1 MLINAVPLTERSSN
15 LRLRS
20 PAALCAAALALTLGQ
35 PLLPANLLAAMA
47 QDATTTADAF
57 QPTLGQAQD
66 FSFDTLAASARELAA
81 KPFVAPVVE
90 QPEVLDKIDYD
101 AHWKIVFRPETTVKV
116 GDVPVQFFHL
126 GTYFRNPVKISTVED
141 GKAREITYDARFF
154 DMPAD
159 SPAKQLTKGTG
170 FAGFRLMDED
180 LKTDW
185 ISFLGA
191 SYFRTSGPQGQYGM
205 SARGLALNSGMS
217 EPEEFPLFKEF
228 YIEKPTDGSADVTI
242 YALMDSPSVSGAYR
256 MDITKGTPG
265 QGQKMAISSKLFF
278 RNSVERLGVAP
289 LTSMYWY
296 SETNRVLAFD
306 WRPEV
311 HDADGLMMVMGNG
324 EQIWRPLM
332 NPPRVVTSSFATE
345 NPQGFGLI
353 QRDRRFENYEDDGV
367 FYDKRASVWIAPK
380 GDWGKGQ
387 IQLIEIPTDDEIYDN
402 IVSFWN
408 PEEKPQPGQELDFN
422 YDLTWMADAPVPQP
436 LAKTV
441 ATRIGAGG
449 VPGQP
454 RPFGHLK
461 VAIDFDG
468 DAIGKLGQQDGVT
481 PQVTVPERVQIVQS
495 YALPVVGT
503 SRWRLIFDIAAEGVE
518 TADIRA
524 YLAAKDGTPL
534 TETWLGQ
541 VHPTQFDR
549 IRPGYDPD
557 KPATEQEAASATP

>member
-1 MLINAVPLTERSSN
+1 M
-15 LRLRS
+15 RLRRS
-20 PAALCAAALALTLGQ
+20 AALCAAALALTLGQ
-35 PLLPANLLAAMA
+35 PLIPAATAPALAQQAPF
-47 QDATTTADAF
+47 T
-57 QPTLGQAQD
+57 PTLGQARA
-66 FSFDTLAASARELAA
+66 FSFDVLTQRARDLAAQGYR
-81 KPFVAPVVE
+81 APVVE
-90 QPEVLDKIDYD
+90 QPQVLEKIDYD
-101 AHWKIVFRPETTVKV
+101 AHWKIRFRPETTVTV

-126 GTYFRNPVKISTVED
+126 GTYFRTPVKLSTVQD
-141 GKAREITYDARFF
+141 GQSREIKYDAGFF

-159 SPAKQLTKGTG
+159 SPARQLTRGAG
-170 FAGFRLMDED
+170 FAGFRLMAPD

-191 SYFRTSGPQGQYGM
+191 SYFRTSGPFGQYGM
-205 SARGLALNSGMS
+205 SARGLALNSGMT
-217 EPEEFPLFKEF
+217 EPEEFPLFTEF
-228 YIEKPTDGSADVTI
+228 YLEKPKDGSADITI
-242 YALMDSPSVSGAYR
+242 YALMDSPSVAGAYR
-256 MDITKGTPG
+256 MDITEGKPG
-265 QGQKMAISSKLFF
+265 QGQVMKIASKLFF
-278 RNSVERLGVAP
+278 RNAVQRLGIAP

-332 NPPRVVTSSFATE
+332 NPPRVVTSSFATD

-367 FYDKRASVWIAPK
+367 FYDKRASVWIEPSEN
-380 GDWGKGQ
+380 WGKGQ
-387 IQLIEIPTDDEIYDN
+387 VQLIEIPTDDEVYDN
-402 IVSFWN
+402 IVTFWN
-408 PEEKPQPGQELDFN
+408 PERTPQAGQEMDFD
-422 YDLTWMADAPVPQP
+422 YTLSWVDQAPVPQP

-449 VPGQP
+449 VPGLP
-454 RPFGHLK
+454 RPKEELK

-468 DAIGKLGQQDGVT
+468 GTIGKLGQQDGVT
-481 PQVTVPERVQIVQS
+481 PVVSVPEGVRIVQS

-503 SRWRLIFDIAAEGVE
+503 SRWRLIFDIDAPGIE

-524 YLAAKDGTPL
+524 YLEKDGAPL

-541 VHPTQFDR
+541 VHPRQFDR
-549 IRPGYDPD
+549 ARPGYAGPQ
-557 KPATEQEAASATP
+557 AESGAAPESADNASGDDAEATPAAAN